1 MTFFSRETFSSVSE
15 AAIYNR
21 VARRLIPFLLVLY
34 IISFLDRV
42 NVGFA
47 KLQMSTDI
55 GLSDAVFGAG
65 ADIFFIGY
73 AICEIPSNLLLQ
85 RFGARFW
92 IARILVIWGAISVSM
107 MFVRSP
113 VAFLILRFL
122 LGVAEAGFYPG
133 ILLYLTY
140 WFPSKLRS
148 QVCSLFFLGVPLAGV
163 IGGPV
168 SGWIMKTMSGTAGL
182 AGWQW
187 LFLIEGVPAVIGGVV
202 TYFYL
207 NNGPRDAKWLTSDE
221 RNVVVTALSKEDA
234 HHRAMGRG
242 HRLGDALRNPH
253 VWLLAVANF
262 TLLGGI
268 YGVSFWLP
276 QIVKD
281 LGVKD
286 VFLNGLTTTVPFAI
300 ASVAMIAVGRRSD
313 RTGERSWHIIYS
325 GIAGAIGLAG
335 AAALMAYPLLALAF
349 LSLALAGALSSIAV
363 LWVFPG
369 SILTGAAAAGGIALM
384 ATIGNLGGYVAPYI
398 LGVARETTH
407 RVDAG
412 LYVLAVAMAFGALL
426 VYFLPRDTAPERGNP
441 IRQAPPP
448 VC

>member
-1 MTFFSRETFSSVSE
+1 MKFFTPATFTSAVE
-15 AAIYNR
+15 AATYNR

-55 GLSDAVFGAG
+55 GLSDAVFGVGAG
-65 ADIFFIGY
+65 IFFIGY

-85 RFGARFW
+85 RYGARFW

-107 MFVRSP
+107 MFVRTP
-113 VAFLILRFL
+113 TEFLVLRFL

-140 WFPSKLRS
+140 WFPMKLRS

-163 IGGPV
+163 VGGPI
-168 SGWIMKTMSGTAGL
+168 SGWIMKSMSGAGGL
-182 AGWQW
+182 DGWQW
-187 LFLIEGVPAVIGGVV
+187 LFLMEGVPAIIGGIV

-207 NNGPRDAKWLTSDE
+207 SNGPRDAKWLTPDE
-221 RNVVVTALSKEDA
+221 RTVVVTALEKEDLQSHA
-234 HHRAMGRG
+234 DGRG
-242 HRLGDALRNPH
+242 HRLADAFRNPH
-253 VWLLAVANF
+253 VWLLAFTNF
-262 TLLGGI
+262 TLLGSI

-286 VFLNGLTTTVPFAI
+286 VFMNGLTTTIPFAI
-300 ASVAMIAVGRRSD
+300 ASVAMVAVGRSSD
-313 RTGERSWHIIYS
+313 RTGERSHHIIFC
-325 GIAGAIGLAG
+325 GIAGAAGLAG
-335 AAALMAYPLLALAF
+335 AAALMAFPLLALAC

-369 SILTGAAAAGGIALM
+369 SILSGAAAAAGIALM
-384 ATIGNLGGYVAPYI
+384 ATVGNLGGYAAPYI
-398 LGVARETTH
+398 LGVAKQATH

-412 LYVLAVAMAFGALL
+412 LYVLAVAMALGALL
-426 VYFLPRDTAPERGNP
+426 IYFLPRNTASQSGNAISREHP
-441 IRQAPPP
+441 TAS
-448 VC
+448 

>member
-65 ADIFFIGY
+65 AGIFFIGY

-187 LFLIEGVPAVIGGVV
+187 LFLIEGVPAVIGG
-202 TYFYL
+202 
-207 NNGPRDAKWLTSDE
+207 S
-221 RNVVVTALSKEDA
+221 
-234 HHRAMGRG
+234 
-242 HRLGDALRNPH
+242 
-253 VWLLAVANF
+253 
-262 TLLGGI
+262 
-268 YGVSFWLP
+268 
-276 QIVKD
+276 
-281 LGVKD
+281 
-286 VFLNGLTTTVPFAI
+286 
-300 ASVAMIAVGRRSD
+300 
-313 RTGERSWHIIYS
+313 
-325 GIAGAIGLAG
+325 
-335 AAALMAYPLLALAF
+335 
-349 LSLALAGALSSIAV
+349 
-363 LWVFPG
+363 
-369 SILTGAAAAGGIALM
+369 
-384 ATIGNLGGYVAPYI
+384 
-398 LGVARETTH
+398 
-407 RVDAG
+407 
-412 LYVLAVAMAFGALL
+412 
-426 VYFLPRDTAPERGNP
+426 
-441 IRQAPPP
+441 
-448 VC
+448 